1 MSLTFCLILPFQKT
15 FVNTKGNILKERRE
29 MKAGRELLGKKVF
42 IGSRRQKKG
51 GVSECGPS
59 ILYIGM

>member
-1 MSLTFCLILPFQKT
+1 M
-15 FVNTKGNILKERRE
+15 NTKGNILKEKRE
-29 MKAGRELLGKKVF
+29 IKAGREPLGKKVF

-51 GVSECGPS
+51 GVSECGPR